1 MELFEA
7 IAPALGN
14 ETTSSEWTMAFAAA
28 QLPVLFFVLVTTG
41 GLAMIQKLP
50 KWLWRCCRCLC
61 CNQKTRKEV
70 DSKLTDLQN
79 QYRMQIAKSAA
90 AVGLLLSAAYR
101 FYQVAGD
108 TFMERIQRDVVLVT
122 WEVMLLTVTV
132 LIASGRMTCWRFMNL
147 AYFLLMLLLS
157 VSLLPGMIGGRHLVM
172 AISMTW
178 LLRCSIVPLTN
189 SVRLVVFSNL
199 VCHLCMRVATEWTRD
214 RNTPEL
220 RTPRGP
226 RADFYVRFVD
236 NSLAIDTALSLLSCL
251 ISAWL
256 EHTTCSIVEKSL
268 ETAMLKNEAKA
279 CESLLATFCDAHLFL
294 DSELRLVKDMP
305 NLASMLFRASNNA
318 GTDFMQCLATQED
331 RDFQKRLEK
340 CIAKGGE
347 EAEDLEK
354 AVSAS
359 HFRMELQMKLRN
371 GGVTKSKWKFY
382 VQQQHEQIIVQGVLI
397 KTVGRL
403 RSPRTSGRIGAAK
416 PKSVHSADIQSKEYS
431 RPGSS
436 YVVSR
441 EFPPRPGSSMGS
453 GRLGTAARKPTR
465 PIDILEEEGEA
476 PDVSSM
482 GRSLAM

>member
-1 MELFEA
+1 
-7 IAPALGN
+7 
-14 ETTSSEWTMAFAAA
+14 
-28 QLPVLFFVLVTTG
+28 
-41 GLAMIQKLP
+41 MIQKLP

-61 CNQKTRKEV
+61 CNQKIRKEV

-331 RDFQKRLEK
+331 RVRF
-340 CIAKGGE
+340 I
-347 EAEDLEK
+347 EAVNL
-354 AVSAS
+354 
-359 HFRMELQMKLRN
+359 
-371 GGVTKSKWKFY
+371 
-382 VQQQHEQIIVQGVLI
+382 
-397 KTVGRL
+397 
-403 RSPRTSGRIGAAK
+403 
-416 PKSVHSADIQSKEYS
+416 
-431 RPGSS
+431 GSS
-436 YVVSR
+436 
-441 EFPPRPGSSMGS
+441 S
-453 GRLGTAARKPTR
+453 GTPC
-465 PIDILEEEGEA
+465 
-476 PDVSSM
+476 
-482 GRSLAM
+482 

>member
-1 MELFEA
+1 
-7 IAPALGN
+7 
-14 ETTSSEWTMAFAAA
+14 
-28 QLPVLFFVLVTTG
+28 
-41 GLAMIQKLP
+41 MIQKLP

-268 ETAMLKNEAKA
+268 ENSNVEERSQSMRVLIGNFLRRT
-279 CESLLATFCDAHLFL
+279 SLLGLRVALGERHAESRVNAIPCQQQCRYRLHAVSCDAGGQSALHRGSESRLFFGNSL
-294 DSELRLVKDMP
+294 LNLR
-305 NLASMLFRASNNA
+305 
-318 GTDFMQCLATQED
+318 
-331 RDFQKRLEK
+331 
-340 CIAKGGE
+340 
-347 EAEDLEK
+347 
-354 AVSAS
+354 
-359 HFRMELQMKLRN
+359 
-371 GGVTKSKWKFY
+371 
-382 VQQQHEQIIVQGVLI
+382 
-397 KTVGRL
+397 
-403 RSPRTSGRIGAAK
+403 
-416 PKSVHSADIQSKEYS
+416 
-431 RPGSS
+431 
-436 YVVSR
+436 
-441 EFPPRPGSSMGS
+441 
-453 GRLGTAARKPTR
+453 
-465 PIDILEEEGEA
+465 
-476 PDVSSM
+476 
-482 GRSLAM
+482 

>member
-1 MELFEA
+1 
-7 IAPALGN
+7 
-14 ETTSSEWTMAFAAA
+14 
-28 QLPVLFFVLVTTG
+28 
-41 GLAMIQKLP
+41 
-50 KWLWRCCRCLC
+50 
-61 CNQKTRKEV
+61 
-70 DSKLTDLQN
+70 
-79 QYRMQIAKSAA
+79 
-90 AVGLLLSAAYR
+90 
-101 FYQVAGD
+101 
-108 TFMERIQRDVVLVT
+108 
-122 WEVMLLTVTV
+122 
-132 LIASGRMTCWRFMNL
+132 MTWRFMNF

-157 VSLLPGMIGGRHLVM
+157 ISLLPGMIGGRHLVM

-199 VCHLCMRVATEWTRD
+199 VCHLCMHVATEWTRD
-214 RNTPEL
+214 RNTPEMG
-220 RTPRGP
+220 PRGP

-251 ISAWL
+251 ISTWL

-294 DSELRLVKDMP
+294 DSALRLVKDMP

-318 GTDFMQCLATQED
+318 GTDFMQCLATQEAMHLALRDGYGNTIPVECFHVKTVDAHDQIRHLVGLRED
-331 RDFQKRLEK
+331 RDPHLDLAIDVDFHSLSKSVSETTSQSSACPDSPEEAFLIFDASELDIMGVSPNFLDATGLDISDDAKFSDFLDFQKRLKK
-340 CIAKGGE
+340 CMAKGGVGAE
-347 EAEDLEK
+347 EADEDLEK
-354 AVSAS
+354 AVSV
-359 HFRMELQMKLRN
+359 HFWMELHMKLRN

-382 VQQQHEQIIVQGVLI
+382 VQHQHEQIIVQGVLI
-397 KTVGRL
+397 QTVGRL
-403 RSPRTSGRIGAAK
+403 RLEREAEQGPSRRGLIT
-416 PKSVHSADIQSKEYS
+416 EYS

-453 GRLGTAARKPTR
+453 GRLGIAARKPTR

>member
-1 MELFEA
+1 
-7 IAPALGN
+7 
-14 ETTSSEWTMAFAAA
+14 
-28 QLPVLFFVLVTTG
+28 
-41 GLAMIQKLP
+41 MIRKLP
-50 KWLWRCCRCLC
+50 KWLWRCCKCLC
-61 CNQKTRKEV
+61 CIQRPRKEV
-70 DSKLTDLQN
+70 DSKLTQLQN

-122 WEVMLLTVTV
+122 WEVILLAVTG
-132 LIASGRMTCWRFMNL
+132 LIASGRMTWRFMNF

-157 VSLLPGMIGGRHLVM
+157 ISLLPGMIGGRHLVM

-199 VCHLCMRVATEWTRD
+199 VCHLCMHVATEWTRD
-214 RNTPEL
+214 RNTPEMG
-220 RTPRGP
+220 PRGP

-251 ISAWL
+251 ISTWL

-294 DSELRLVKDMP
+294 DSALRLVKDMP

-331 RDFQKRLEK
+331 RARF
-340 CIAKGGE
+340 I
-347 EAEDLEK
+347 EAVNL
-354 AVSAS
+354 
-359 HFRMELQMKLRN
+359 
-371 GGVTKSKWKFY
+371 
-382 VQQQHEQIIVQGVLI
+382 
-397 KTVGRL
+397 
-403 RSPRTSGRIGAAK
+403 
-416 PKSVHSADIQSKEYS
+416 
-431 RPGSS
+431 GSS
-436 YVVSR
+436 
-441 EFPPRPGSSMGS
+441 
-453 GRLGTAARKPTR
+453 GTPC
-465 PIDILEEEGEA
+465 
-476 PDVSSM
+476 
-482 GRSLAM
+482 